1 MLLITLLLA
10 TQPLTRVGANC
21 PPGYLISAGYCVP
34 RSYTSAPA
42 VVRDSTTCPPGYFLS
57 GQYCTKY

>member
-1 MLLITLLLA
+1 MLLSFLLLA
-10 TQPLTRVGANC
+10 TQPLPRVGANC

-42 VVRDSTTCPPGYFLS
+42 VVRDGPTCPPGHFIS